1 MSEKKKR
8 IVLAPRPGTP
18 IVPRIKAPDEMDYK
32 EYREYLTRTRHTS
45 NISRKENKN
54 E

>member
-1 MSEKKKR
+1 MNKKKKG

-32 EYREYLTRTRHTS
+32 EYREYLTRMRRTS
-45 NISRKENKN
+45 NNSRKENEN